1 MLPVLFDKLFDK
13 TNVFHYP
20 TTMDIRTDYK
30 PEIPH
35 GSPINRVSM
44 QSGNDHY
51 LGIAETDMFG
61 RSAVS
66 LTTSI
71 TLGDALLATACNIK
85 SFDQLRV
92 AIRYLIRYIRIG
104 DPGLVIVEE
113 ALEVMKEE
121 IMDYINRQGGAE
133 TIIEKALD
141 HHFGEPGPPG
151 GEVKFGI
158 KPHKYNMP
166 EGEWYPV
173 NNAHEDM
180 DELEKIKH
188 IDTLL
193 DLVKKYNLGL
203 MT

>member
-1 MLPVLFDKLFDK
+1 MNYITPFDK
-13 TNVFHYP
+13 TNITHYP
-20 TTMDIRTDYK
+20 TTVNIHTSYE
-30 PEIPH
+30 PEIPS
-35 GSPINRVSM
+35 GSPINRSPT
-44 QSGNDHY
+44 QSGEENY
-51 LGIAETDMFG
+51 LGVAEVEMF
-61 RSAVS
+61 RRTAVS
-66 LTTSI
+66 LSTSI

-92 AIRYLIRYIRIG
+92 AIRYLIRYIRID

-113 ALEVMKEE
+113 ALEVMKEA

-151 GEVKFGI
+151 GEVKFGV

-166 EGEWYPV
+166 KGEWYPV
-173 NNAHEDM
+173 NNAHQDM

-188 IDTLL
+188 IDTLIE
-193 DLVKKYNLGL
+193 LVKKYNHYSTKRG
-203 MT
+203 